1 MTKSMS
7 KDRRTELSIAFAIA
21 FAGACAMAALAI
33 VVPAHAATAAKT
45 TAAAAAPMA
54 TDPEPAGPVA
64 ATPTTSLERIKA
76 TGKMTLGFR
85 TDAAPMSYRD
95 AAGQPAGYSVTLCSR
110 VADAMKRDLGA
121 ASLSVAWVEVGSGFG
136 DVETHRVDMICA
148 ADEVTLANRTAVSFS
163 IPVFPGGVSAL
174 LRANR
179 PKAFQ
184 QALEERPKPYEIV
197 WRGTPPPTLEHRTY
211 SALIDSATMAGV
223 KERIAELHMTAN
235 VKPVA
240 DYDAGIQAVLD
251 AQTDVLFGD
260 RQKLLHAVQ
269 VNPNAKDLK
278 VLTRHF
284 TFVAL
289 ALAVPRNDDDFR
301 LAVDRALS
309 SSVYADP
316 QFGALYTAQFGTPD
330 ADTVAFFRSVGVP
343 ASSPVGP
350 TQ

>member
-21 FAGACAMAALAI
+21 FAGACAMGALAM
-33 VVPAHAATAAKT
+33 VVPAHAATTAKT
-45 TAAAAAPMA
+45 TAAATAPMA
-54 TDPEPAGPVA
+54 TDPEPVAPAA
-64 ATPTTSLERIKA
+64 ATPTSSLERIKA
-76 TGKMTLGFR
+76 TGKITFGYR
-85 TDAAPMSYRD
+85 ADTAPMSYRD
-95 AAGQPAGYSVTLCSR
+95 AAGRPAGYSVTLCNR

-121 ASLSVAWVEVGSGFG
+121 APLSVEWIEVGSGFS

-148 ADEVTLANRTAVSFS
+148 GDEVTQASRAQVSFS

-174 LRANR
+174 VRSDAN
-179 PKAFQ
+179 KSLQ
-184 QALEERPKPYEIV
+184 EALEERPKPYELL
-197 WRGTPPPTLEHRTY
+197 WRGTPPPTLAHRTY
-211 SALIDSATMAGV
+211 SALVGTATMEGLLQRMV
-223 KERIAELHMTAN
+223 ELRLTAN
-235 VKPVA
+235 VEPVA
-240 DYDAGIQAVLD
+240 DYDAGIAALLKGR
-251 AQTDVLFGD
+251 TDVLFGE
-260 RQKLLHAVQ
+260 RVKLLQAVQ
-269 VNPNAKDLK
+269 RSPSRQDLR

-309 SSVYADP
+309 EVYADP
-316 QFGALYTAQFGTPD
+316 KFGALYTAEFGTPD

>member
-1 MTKSMS
+1 MQSDNS
-7 KDRRTELSIAFAIA
+7 VLSALCRLCTLLCVVSAVA
-21 FAGACAMAALAI
+21 TTSAQAA
-33 VVPAHAATAAKT
+33 PKP
-45 TAAAAAPMA
+45 AAAQPPAPPAAA
-54 TDPEPAGPVA
+54 VEPVA
-64 ATPTTSLERIKA
+64 PPVSVFAVDRIRA
-76 TGKMTLGFR
+76 AGKLVIGYR
-85 TDAAPMSYRD
+85 TDAAPLSSRD
-95 AAGQPAGYSVTLCSR
+95 ASGNPSGYSIELCR
-110 VADAMKRDLGA
+110 KVADALKAELASPSLAVDWVAVGA
-121 ASLSVAWVEVGSGFG
+121 GFA
-136 DVETHRVDMICA
+136 DVQERRVDMICA
-148 ADEVTLANRTAVSFS
+148 ADEVTQANRAQVSFS
-163 IPVFPGGVSAL
+163 IPIFPGGVSAL
-174 LRANR
+174 VRTDAN
-179 PKAFQ
+179 KSLQA
-184 QALEERPKPYEIV
+184 ALEERPKPYEPL

-211 SALIDSATMAGV
+211 SAVVDSATMAGV
-223 KERIAELHMTAN
+223 KERIAELRMTAN

-240 DYDAGIQAVLD
+240 DYDAGIQAVLSS
-251 AQTDVLFGD
+251 QTDVLFGD

-316 QFGALYTAQFGTPD
+316 QFGALYTAEFGTPD